1 MSDPT
6 ADSQYVEIADETT
19 LSDGET
25 DTLVRHI
32 KTPKGERLEVRSAT
46 DAIRIDAMGLES
58 LSWQDQDVFDEFLG
72 YEYDLSVGSE
82 SDTETETVSEFV
94 ISNEYADVVV
104 RVLETVD
111 GDRLVLEAPKKQY
124 NLQADATCLDA
135 LAEQDSSI
143 FSVFLETPHGPDG
156 HAH

>member
-1 MSDPT
+1 MSDRT
-6 ADSQYVEIADETT
+6 ADSQYVDIVDETV
-19 LSDGET
+19 LSAGET
-25 DTLVRHI
+25 GVTVRHI

-58 LSWQDQDVFDEFLG
+58 LSWQDQTVFDEFLG
-72 YEYDLSVGSE
+72 YEYEFPVRPAADAE
-82 SDTETETVSEFV
+82 VSTEFV

-104 RVLETVD
+104 RVLDTAD
-111 GDRLVLEAPKKQY
+111 GDRLVLEAPKKQFS
-124 NLQADATCLDA
+124 LQADATCLEA

-143 FSVFLETPHGPDG
+143 FSAFLETPHGPDG

>member
-6 ADSQYVEIADETT
+6 EDSQYVEIADETT

-25 DTLVRHI
+25 DVLVRHV

-58 LSWQDQDVFDEFLG
+58 LSWQDQDVFGEFLDRE
-72 YEYDLSVGSE
+72 YEFPIASE
-82 SDTETETVSEFV
+82 SDAATETITEFV
-94 ISNEYADVVV
+94 ISNEYADVAV
-104 RVLETVD
+104 RVLETAE

-124 NLQADATCLDA
+124 SLQADPTCLDA
-135 LAEQDSSI
+135 LAEQDSTI
-143 FSVFLETPHGPDG
+143 FSAFLETPHGPDG

>member
-25 DTLVRHI
+25 TVTVRHI
-32 KTPKGERLEVRSAT
+32 KTPKGERLEIRSVT

-58 LSWQDQDVFDEFLG
+58 LSWQDQGVFDEFLG
-72 YEYDLSVGSE
+72 YEYDFRVGSE
-82 SDTETETVSEFV
+82 SDAETETIIEFV

-124 NLQADATCLDA
+124 SLQADATCLDA
-135 LAEQDSSI
+135 LAAQDSSI
-143 FSVFLETPHGPDG
+143 FSAFLETPHGPDG